1 MIHHQI
7 EEGGGGGPLSAT
19 ATAEAV
25 PSLPLI
31 DRSNPETDT
40 DADVAILRKELK
52 KNKKNYK
59 RQKKRENKTNFT
71 NRTGGGG
78 EQSENI

>member
-7 EEGGGGGPLSAT
+7 EGGGGGPLSATAT

-31 DRSNPETDT
+31 DRSSLETDT
-40 DADVAILRKELK
+40 DADVAILRKEL
-52 KNKKNYK
+52 
-59 RQKKRENKTNFT
+59 
-71 NRTGGGG
+71 
-78 EQSENI
+78 